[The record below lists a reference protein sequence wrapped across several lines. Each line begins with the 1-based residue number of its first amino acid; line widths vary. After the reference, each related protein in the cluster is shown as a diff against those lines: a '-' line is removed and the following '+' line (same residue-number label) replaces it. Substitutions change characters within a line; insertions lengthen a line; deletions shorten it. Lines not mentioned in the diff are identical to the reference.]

1 MAINSTICCIF
12 SLNRTEIVDEL
23 ITLISTEPPTDTDEE
38 KRFLYPNVACEI
50 ITSDM
55 PSLKQRLVEDP
66 NIMNKLYRFFEQKP
80 PLNPLLASFI
90 CKTFS
95 TLIMKKME
103 QDWFLYQTICLHV
116 LEFIKSKD
124 NFLDV
129 ITQHFATPVVV
140 DLMLNML
147 NDVEDAKMKISFLEW
162 VNEKGLITKMIDVLQ
177 ETNDSGKH
185 GSIAQFLTEVIKTGR
200 CNRQNDT
207 EDRKGLPNPL
217 LQTLEDKTTV
227 DHLLDVILNE
237 SRAESGIMSGIQV
250 LLCLLENPIIQ
261 EPVSQSALQQM
272 IDAEKEHH
280 DEIVVSLME
289 IVKPRVPQLF
299 ELLVNPPTVR
309 KKLFR
314 FLQINFISFVPSRN
328 VSFTQPHW
336 HLHWAMSGSNCVIY
350 LQYY

>member
-1 MAINSTICCIF
+1 LLFS

-23 ITLISTEPPTDTDEE
+23 ITLISTEPSSDYPED

-50 ITSDM
+50 ITSDV
-55 PSLKQRLVEDP
+55 PSIKQRLVEDP
-66 NIMNKLYRFFEQKP
+66 NIMNKLYSFFEQEP

-103 QDWFLYQTICLHV
+103 TDWFLYQTICLHV

-124 NFLDV
+124 NFLDAM
-129 ITQHFATPVVV
+129 TQHFAMPVVV

-147 NDVEDAKMKISFLEW
+147 NDIEDAKMKSSFLEW
-162 VNEKGLITKMIDVLQ
+162 VNEKGLIGKMIDVLQ
-177 ETNDSGKH
+177 NPEDSSKH
-185 GSIAQFLTEVIKTGR
+185 GSVAQFLTEVIKFAR

-207 EDRKGLPNPL
+207 EDRKSLPNPL
-217 LQTLEDKTTV
+217 LQTLEDGKTV
-227 DHLLDVILNE
+227 DHLLDVILCEPRTE
-237 SRAESGIMSGIQV
+237 SSILSGIQV

-280 DEIVVSLME
+280 DEIVASLMV
-289 IVKPRVPQLF
+289 IVQPRVQQLF
-299 ELLVNPPTVR
+299 ELLMNPPTV
-309 KKLFR
+309 
-314 FLQINFISFVPSRN
+314 SRQ
-328 VSFTQPHW
+328 SHP
-336 HLHWAMSGSNCVIY
+336 CVITR
-350 LQYY
+350 L

>member
-1 MAINSTICCIF
+1 LTILNHLLHC

-23 ITLISTEPPTDTDEE
+23 VTLISTEPPTDLEEE

-50 ITSDM
+50 ITSDV

-66 NIMNKLYRFFEQKP
+66 NIMNKLYSFFEQDP

-95 TLIMKKME
+95 SLIMKKME

-124 NFLDV
+124 HFLDAM
-129 ITQHFATPVVV
+129 TKHFATPVVV
-140 DLMLNML
+140 DLLLNML
-147 NDVEDAKMKISFLEW
+147 NDVEDAKMKSSFLEW
-162 VNEKGLITKMIDVLQ
+162 INEKGLIGKMIDVLQ
-177 ETNDSGKH
+177 IPSESAKF
-185 GSIAQFLTEVIKTGR
+185 GSIAQFLTEVIKIGR
-200 CNRQNDT
+200 CTRQNDT

-217 LQTLEDKTTV
+217 LQTLEDNTTV
-227 DHLLDVILNE
+227 GHLLDVILSE
-237 SRAESGIMSGIQV
+237 SRSENGILSGFQV

-280 DEIVVSLME
+280 DEIVASLME
-289 IVKPRVPQLF
+289 IVKLRVHELF
-299 ELLVNPPTVR
+299 ELLLNPPTV
-309 KKLFR
+309 
-314 FLQINFISFVPSRN
+314 SFY
-328 VSFTQPHW
+328 F
-336 HLHWAMSGSNCVIY
+336 A
-350 LQYY
+350 

>member
-1 MAINSTICCIF
+1 MLNSSTICCFIF

-23 ITLISTEPPTDTDEE
+23 VTLISTEPSSEYSED

-50 ITSDM
+50 ITSDV

-66 NIMNKLYRFFEQKP
+66 KIMNKLYSFFEQKP

-90 CKTFS
+90 CKTFG

-124 NFLDV
+124 NFLDA
-129 ITQHFATPVVV
+129 IAQHFATPVVV
-140 DLMLNML
+140 DLLLNML
-147 NDVEDAKMKISFLEW
+147 NDVEDAKMKSNFLEW
-162 VNEKGLITKMIDVLQ
+162 VNEKGLIAKMIDVLQ
-177 ETNDSGKH
+177 LPGESTRH
-185 GSIAQFLTEVIKTGR
+185 GSIAQFLTEVIKIGR
-200 CNRQNDT
+200 CSRQNDT

-217 LQTLEDKTTV
+217 LQTLEDKKTV
-227 DHLLDVILNE
+227 EQLLDVILDK

-280 DEIVVSLME
+280 DEIVASLMV
-289 IVKPRVPQLF
+289 IIQPRVQQLYELLLNPPVVSCQLF
-299 ELLVNPPTVR
+299 WDF
-309 KKLFR
+309 KALF
-314 FLQINFISFVPSRN
+314 F
-328 VSFTQPHW
+328 
-336 HLHWAMSGSNCVIY
+336 
-350 LQYY
+350 